1 MPEPSTPEEARAPSL
16 ARAVLARLDATAKLW
31 LRAGRGFGD
40 EVSEGVARDL
50 VLPRSPRDTDGVT
63 RAARAVVCCRY

>member
-16 ARAVLARLDATAKLW
+16 ARAVLIRLGAAAKLR

-40 EVSEGVARDL
+40 EVSEGGARDL
-50 VLPRSPRDTDGVT
+50 ALARSRRDADGVA
-63 RAARAVVCCRY
+63 RARRAVVCCRY